1 MQLTRNTSGRI
12 AAALSLATAGLLAA
26 TSAQAQSSAN
36 GRSATQ
42 DIATPNAYDL
52 PSNEPDTTTIDS
64 AILFYKEGEGRVQ
77 AIEPMLA
84 LTINNQDG
92 SSYVARFTYDT
103 LTGATP
109 NGAAPWTSTQT
120 FVTPVRQQSEH
131 SESRTGASGGTLVTL
146 PGSGLQVLNY
156 DAVARKLPV
165 DSGFRDQRYALDLA
179 MTKPLTDATKLSL
192 GVNGSTES
200 DYQSISG
207 RAGIAHE
214 LGGNNT
220 TLSLG
225 VNFEHDISKP
235 HYGTPTPFTLMDGT
249 LKGPSRSKDVLGL
262 IAGVTQVVAPGVI
275 VQANYTFGALNGYQ
289 TDPYK
294 IVSVVDSITGA
305 PQRYLYESRPDKRT
319 RHAVYLGTK
328 IAAGSFVTDISGR
341 YYTDSWGIKSFTA
354 QVSEHVPFG
363 EKAYLE
369 PLMRYYHQSAA
380 NFFTYYLTSGA
391 PLPQYASA
399 DSRLDKFNAIT
410 GGISGGYKLTDNLEV
425 YGLAEYYK
433 QAKAGTPGQ
442 LPGNSQL
449 SLFAGTNAVSLMTG
463 IKLKF

>member
-1 MQLTRNTSGRI
+1 MQLTLNAGGRI

-26 TSAQAQSSAN
+26 TGAQAQSSAN
-36 GRSATQ
+36 GKPAGQ
-42 DIATPNAYDL
+42 DTGTVNAYDL
-52 PSNEPDTTTIDS
+52 PASEPGTMTADS
-64 AILFYKEGEGRVQ
+64 AILFYKEGDGRVQ

-84 LTINNQDG
+84 MTVNGRDG
-92 SSYVARFTYDT
+92 SSYSARFTYDT

-109 NGAAPWTSTQT
+109 NGAAPWTSNQT
-120 FVTPVRQQSEH
+120 FVTPVRQR
-131 SESRTGASGGTLVTL
+131 SESHTGASGGTVVTL

-156 DAVARKLPV
+156 DAAARKLPV
-165 DSGFRDQRYALDLA
+165 DAGFRDQRYALDLG

-192 GVNGSTES
+192 GINGSTET

-207 RAGIAHE
+207 RAGIAQE

-220 TLSLG
+220 TLSFG

-235 HYGTPTPFTLMDGT
+235 HYGTPPPLTQMNGN
-249 LKGPSRSKDVLGL
+249 LKGPSRSKNVLGL
-262 IAGVTQVVAPGVI
+262 IAGVTQVVAPGVV
-275 VQANYTFGALNGYQ
+275 VQANYTFGSLNGYQ

-294 IVSVVDSITGA
+294 IVSVVDSATGA

-319 RHAVYLGTK
+319 RHAAYLGTK
-328 IAAGSFVTDISGR
+328 VAVGSFVTELSGR
-341 YYTDSWGIKSFTA
+341 YYTDSWGIKAVTA
-354 QVSEHVPFG
+354 QVSEHVPVG
-363 EKAYLE
+363 ERAYIE
-369 PLMRYYHQSAA
+369 PMVRYYHQTAA
-380 NFFTYYLTSGA
+380 NFFTYYLNGSR

-410 GGISGGYKLTDNLEV
+410 GGISGGYKLTDKLEL

-433 QAKAGTPGQ
+433 QAEAGTPAR

-449 SLFAGTNAVSLMTG
+449 NLFAGTNAISLMTG
-463 IKLKF
+463 IKLTF